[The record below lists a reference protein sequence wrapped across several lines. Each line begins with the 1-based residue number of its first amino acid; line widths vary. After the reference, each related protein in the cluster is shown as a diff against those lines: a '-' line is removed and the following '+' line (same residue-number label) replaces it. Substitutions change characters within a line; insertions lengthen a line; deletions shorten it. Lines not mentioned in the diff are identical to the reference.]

1 VPDRPDLFDDL
12 FGYPDDDFPLM
23 PHHHDPRDNRRRH
36 PMPCPPPGILLSYA
50 DDEDTSLTPRRRQRI
65 REHVHCCESCFS
77 HIELVAF
84 SEEMHGIAEMLRAD
98 YDFSQTAR
106 RRREARFQ
114 EALHKQIKATA
125 PPLGPHHQ
133 LMQWLTIAATLM
145 AMAVGLMLLRPAA
158 VVIHAEELI
167 ERAMVYEREH
177 PNESRRVRQSL
188 FAPTI
193 TPGPGLGHGLG
204 SATSGVPSVAPFS
217 EIRDVV
223 DGAFSAEMRFVNV
236 REREAH
242 AELARLFEAHRFD
255 WRKPFCVACYRAWR
269 GSLSRKRDTVTLT
282 GDMFLLRTTTSEGS
296 LREVGLWIDRHS
308 FRLVRQTFL
317 FEGLGLIAVEE
328 LERLAAPANKR
339 ASAAR
344 ATVGDGAGA
353 LAAPVTSRPPAAG
366 DLAGKPSR
374 TPLSRW
380 LDRNFSPSNTARSTF
395 LPEVERGSSSVRQ
408 HLIVLQ
414 RLANGSAGEKLKNGT
429 DADRAKLQ
437 QQVELEYQAVITH
450 LRALEERLNL
460 LLGTGTRTFELR
472 TPLPADWQRRVAKA
486 LPHATRLVHRLRRI
500 NNDDDLPHEETEAS
514 RPRSARAAF
523 EALWESIHGNQRE
536 GSTSWVPN

>member
-12 FGYPDDDFPLM
+12 FGYPDDDFPHM
-23 PHHHDPRDNRRRH
+23 SHHHDPRDTGRRH
-36 PMPCPPPGILLSYA
+36 PMPCPPPGILLAYA
-50 DDEDTSLTPRRRQRI
+50 DEQDTSLTPRRRQRI
-65 REHVHCCESCFS
+65 RDHVHCCERCFS
-77 HIELVAF
+77 HVELVAF
-84 SEEMHGIAEMLRAD
+84 SEEMHGVAEMLRAD
-98 YDFSQTAR
+98 YEFNLPAR
-106 RRREARFQ
+106 RRREARFR
-114 EALHKQIKATA
+114 EELHKQKKRTA
-125 PPLGPHHQ
+125 PPLGSHHR
-133 LMQWLTIAATLM
+133 LLQWLTIAATFM
-145 AMAVGLMLLRPAA
+145 AIAVGLMLLRPAT

-167 ERAMVYEREH
+167 ERAMAYEREH

-188 FAPTI
+188 AAPTI
-193 TPGPGLGHGLG
+193 TPGPGHGTG
-204 SATSGVPSVAPFS
+204 SGKSGVSRVAPFY

-269 GSLSRKRDTVTLT
+269 ASLSKKRDTVTLT
-282 GDMFLLRTTTSEGS
+282 GDIYLLRTTTSEGN
-296 LREVGLWIDRHS
+296 LREVTLALDRDS
-308 FRLVRQTFL
+308 YRLVRQTFL

-328 LERLAAPANKR
+328 VERLAAPANKR

-344 ATVGDGAGA
+344 ATVDDGAGT
-353 LAAPVTSRPPAAG
+353 LAPPIISRPPAAG
-366 DLAGKPSR
+366 DLARKAARP
-374 TPLSRW
+374 PLSRW

-395 LPEVERGSSSVRQ
+395 LPDVERGSSSVRQ

-429 DADRAKLQ
+429 EADRAKLQ

-472 TPLPADWQRRVAKA
+472 TPLPADWQRRVSTA
-486 LPHATRLVHRLRRI
+486 LPHATRLDHRLRRI
-500 NNDDDLPHEETEAS
+500 YTYDDLPHEETEAS

-536 GSTSWVPN
+536 GSTNWVPN